1 MKTLVCVLAC
11 LMLCSGCATLTTLVD
26 QNATSAGTAKALC
39 NDAKLGMLVWSA
51 MQDDSD
57 DPAAEE
63 YWAKYKKG
71 VDLVITTYCLE
82 K

>member
-1 MKTLVCVLAC
+1 MKRLGILLLCVLC
-11 LMLCSGCATLTTLVD
+11 TSCSTLGTLVD
-26 QNATSAGTAKALC
+26 QNGTSADTAKALC

-51 MQDDSD
+51 MQDDST
-57 DPAAEE
+57 DPVAVE